1 MKKTLKIISIFS
13 IFFIISCDHNK
24 KNKYTILTKQS
35 DEKILGN
42 IYHNIMIKKTK
53 ILPATSVSTKY
64 INKIKNKI
72 IKNNSYDNLDVNSYV
87 FDSNLLSV
95 FATVGEKIYF
105 STQVITSFTER
116 EIYAVM
122 CHEIGH
128 VINRDSSKISSL
140 MSLFNNI
147 DVYRDKSK
155 SIIIKNS
162 IKKDRYYF
170 DYIRKKKHQSEYEAD
185 LFAIGCLS
193 RMGFDKTNLVS
204 FLQKMKDQQNR
215 ITNFSRKR
223 DTHPPIN
230 ERIRRIMQFGD
241 PCLAPKFCKV
251 SD

>member
-1 MKKTLKIISIFS
+1 MKNSLKIISIFS

-24 KNKYTILTKQS
+24 ENRYTILIKQS

-42 IYHNIMIKKTK
+42 ISHKKMMKIIK
-53 ILPATSVSTKY
+53 ILPATSVSTIY
-64 INKIKNKI
+64 INKIKKKI
-72 IKNNSYDNLDVNSYV
+72 IKTNSYDNLDVNSYV

-95 FATVGEKIYF
+95 FASIGERIYF
-105 STQVITSFTER
+105 STQAVTSFTER

-140 MSLFNNI
+140 MSLFNNM

-162 IKKDRYYF
+162 INKERYYF
-170 DYIRKKKHQSEYEAD
+170 DYIRKKRHQSEYEAD

-193 RMGFDKTNLVS
+193 RIGIDKTNLVS
-204 FLQKMKDQQNR
+204 FLQKMKYQETR

-251 SD
+251 FD